1 MASRPVALLLADLG
15 IAKSHSR
22 PHTSND
28 NPYSEAHFKILKY
41 RPGFPAR
48 FGSIEDARAFCQR
61 FFPWYNTEHRHSGI
75 GLMTPAIVH
84 AGLAPEV
91 QVARA
96 ITLSQACVS
105 PGLTGSGSRV
115 PDPAGHL
122 RLSGSGDVRCGRAR
136 RRHDRR
142 VHAGPSRRAVVP
154 DMRPDHRM
162 GIPMGIQPVRRGP
175 ASGPGIA
182 RSERGRV
189 DFVIQ
194 RRSSSVVEQGTHKPL
209 VGGSNPPSATNPPR
223 AYGDCRCS
231 GL

>member
-28 NPYSEAHFKILKY
+28 DPYSEAHFKILKY

-91 QVARA
+91 QAARA
-96 ITLSQACVS
+96 ITLSQACV
-105 PGLTGSGSRV
+105 
-115 PDPAGHL
+115 
-122 RLSGSGDVRCGRAR
+122 
-136 RRHDRR
+136 
-142 VHAGPSRRAVVP
+142 
-154 DMRPDHRM
+154 
-162 GIPMGIQPVRRGP
+162 
-175 ASGPGIA
+175 
-182 RSERGRV
+182 
-189 DFVIQ
+189 
-194 RRSSSVVEQGTHKPL
+194 
-209 VGGSNPPSATNPPR
+209 
-223 AYGDCRCS
+223 
-231 GL
+231 

>member
-91 QVARA
+91 QGARA

-122 RLSGSGDVRCGRAR
+122 RLSAPETFDAAERGDVTIGGCMPDLPVERSCPTCGLTTEWASRWVSSR
-136 RRHDRR
+136 SD
-142 VHAGPSRRAVVP
+142 AGRPAAQGSPDLNVV
-154 DMRPDHRM
+154 
-162 GIPMGIQPVRRGP
+162 GSTLSF
-175 ASGPGIA
+175 SGGVA
-182 RSERGRV
+182 
-189 DFVIQ
+189 Q
-194 RRSSSVVEQGTHKPL
+194 W
-209 VGGSNPPSATNPPR
+209 
-223 AYGDCRCS
+223 
-231 GL
+231 